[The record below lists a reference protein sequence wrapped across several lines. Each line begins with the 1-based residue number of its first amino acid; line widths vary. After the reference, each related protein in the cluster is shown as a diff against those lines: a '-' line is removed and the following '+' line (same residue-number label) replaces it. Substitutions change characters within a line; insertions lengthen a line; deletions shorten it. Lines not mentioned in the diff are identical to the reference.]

1 MFYRPCP
8 DTLPPADTDIDDP
21 AMAEA
26 AAILE
31 LGEQDLRMLAR
42 LAEIAMRL
50 AEKLG
55 AYAEARL
62 TAATIEG
69 AAPLAPREDP
79 AAAFNKMAQTVR
91 RILALR
97 ARIAAGV
104 ETTRADLTGKRAQRR
119 EKLHEDHCDAT
130 VSIIDGSVREALA
143 QDRPDLDKEAV
154 ERLLGDMSEFLCD
167 ATEFDDINRPIGET
181 IARLCKILGLEPG
194 YCIPDGDG
202 WKIRRAP
209 YVFEKPDFPSPSP

>member
-26 AAILE
+26 AATLE

-62 TAATIEG
+62 TAVTVEG
-69 AAPLAPREDP
+69 AAPLEPREDP
-79 AAAFNKMAQTVR
+79 TAAFNKMAQTVR

-97 ARIAAGV
+97 ARIAAVDGIYHV
-104 ETTRADLTGKRAQRR
+104 CRAF
-119 EKLHEDHCDAT
+119 EVCDCCCCCC
-130 VSIIDGSVREALA
+130 VV
-143 QDRPDLDKEAV
+143 V
-154 ERLLGDMSEFLCD
+154 C
-167 ATEFDDINRPIGET
+167 
-181 IARLCKILGLEPG
+181 C
-194 YCIPDGDG
+194 C
-202 WKIRRAP
+202 
-209 YVFEKPDFPSPSP
+209 

>member
-8 DTLPPADTDIDDP
+8 DMLPPADTDIDDP
-21 AMAEA
+21 AMAGA
-26 AAILE
+26 AATLE

-79 AAAFNKMAQTVR
+79 TAAFNKMAQTVR

-97 ARIAAGV
+97 ARIAAGL
-104 ETTRADLTGKRAQRR
+104 ENTRADLIGKRAERR
-119 EKLHEDHCDAT
+119 EKLHEDYCDVT
-130 VSIIDGSVREALA
+130 VSNIDGSVREALA
-143 QDRPDLDKEAV
+143 QDRPDLDEEAV
-154 ERLLGDMSEFLCD
+154 ERLLGKQQSKYWRS
-167 ATEFDDINRPIGET
+167 I
-181 IARLCKILGLEPG
+181 
-194 YCIPDGDG
+194 Y
-202 WKIRRAP
+202 
-209 YVFEKPDFPSPSP
+209 